1 MGSSQF
7 CIFGNQ
13 SLSGNATDTNSTNIT
28 GPTPVGFT
36 TVTIPVLHL
45 SVTPSVDFVAVVNNV
60 THIRAEMSATEI
72 GLTGLHFF
80 FS

>member
-1 MGSSQF
+1 LGSSEF

-13 SLSGNATDTNSTNIT
+13 TVLSNVTGGVNSTNIT

-45 SVTPSVDFVAVVNNV
+45 SVFPSDDSTAVVKNV
-60 THIRAEMSATEI
+60 THVIAEMPAMQL
-72 GLTGLHFF
+72 GLKGL
-80 FS
+80 